1 MQMFKVSDVEER
13 SVSGEAAPAAE
24 VVGAFRNRVEAVR
37 SNRPELKRMTGKNA
51 FFATIHRAFAEHH
64 ALALSPD
71 DVWLAI
77 AQGFA
82 IHMER
87 HGEALRGR
95 FVRHEGKLTLDVRR
109 DDLVKGSPD
118 NPWDKVV
125 SQMCVQIRDH
135 IGKKVD
141 LVVADFSTTGAIEK
155 AASEVV
161 LLGAMRPFFD
171 YTVATLCG
179 IPRVALLGTPSD
191 WASIRRRAAALSE
204 YDLAWWTDALL
215 PVLDEIVRSA
225 GGDVDPAFWRS
236 IYKLNDESG
245 GPFITGWVNVLFPY
259 VRALHFADKTATVER
274 NPHLAWR
281 NAPRFEGLR
290 SDALL
295 PGQTPVPFRWT
306 YLGVPLSMEI
316 VAGFLGLAHDRDL
329 GALRPAIGWAVS
341 EVDPGAG
348 QGVR

>member
-1 MQMFKVSDVEER
+1 MQMFEVSDVEER
-13 SVSGEAAPAAE
+13 SISDETGPAAE
-24 VVGAFRNRVEAVR
+24 VVGTFRNRVETVR
-37 SNRPELKRMTGKNA
+37 CNRPELMRVTGKNA
-51 FFATIHRAFAEHH
+51 FFATIHCAFARHH

-109 DDLVKGSPD
+109 DNLVKGSPD
-118 NPWDKVV
+118 NPWDEVFFD
-125 SQMCVQIRDH
+125 MCTQIRDH

-161 LLGAMRPFFD
+161 LMGAMRPYFD
-171 YTVATLCG
+171 YTVSTLCG

-191 WASIRRRAAALSE
+191 WASIRQRVAALSE

-215 PVLDEIVRSA
+215 PVLDELVRSA
-225 GGDVDPAFWRS
+225 GGNADLAFWRS
-236 IYKLNDESG
+236 IYKQDDESG
-245 GPFITGWVNVLFPY
+245 GPYITGWVNALFPY

-274 NPHLAWR
+274 NEHLTWR
-281 NAPRFEGLR
+281 NVPRFGGLR
-290 SDALL
+290 SDAVLS
-295 PGQTPVPFRWT
+295 GVTPVPFRWT
-306 YLGVPLSMEI
+306 YLGVPLSMEF
-316 VAGFLGLAHDRDL
+316 VAGFLGVAHDRDL
-329 GALRPAIGWAVS
+329 GALRPAIGWAVE
-341 EVDPGAG
+341 EVDPRAAHAG
-348 QGVR
+348 R